1 MSGETGAAQEH
12 EINSDDTADTAMD
25 IYAMTTTMQRKKRE
39 KEMQARSKE
48 MKQMGEQRGYACLIC
63 FNYILNRQFRR
74 DAFCYY

>member
-1 MSGETGAAQEH
+1 MLIISVVRNGGRAAQEQ

-48 MKQMGEQRGYACLIC
+48 MKQMGEQRGYDYLISLLELKS
-63 FNYILNRQFRR
+63 N
-74 DAFCYY
+74 